1 MNNQELEQKIKEIL
15 SISNFFDM
23 IESAVSFEKEYKNT
37 DFYKKT
43 KMSLFDIIKMS
54 KVWYSFNI
62 KELSSKVQ
70 SMIDSLNFAQVQS
83 IIEQFGNVF
92 SEENEEVANQLKQ
105 INEMD
110 FDFLK
115 NRIIRSY
122 KQVEL

>member
-1 MNNQELEQKIKEIL
+1 
-15 SISNFFDM
+15 
-23 IESAVSFEKEYKNT
+23 
-37 DFYKKT
+37 
-43 KMSLFDIIKMS
+43 MS

-70 SMIDSLNFAQVQS
+70 LMIDSLNFANVQN

-115 NRIIRSY
+115 N
-122 KQVEL
+122 K

>member
-70 SMIDSLNFAQVQS
+70 SMIDSLNFAKVQS

-115 NRIIRSY
+115 N
-122 KQVEL
+122 K